1 MFQKQTNET
10 INLSEDENLRTAPG
24 AEKKSNRPTTPDEPV
39 VPFRTC
45 EQYKQYM
52 AGEPDDNPRPKHNPA
67 PDDGMTLSQLGHK
80 SEGEILGII
89 NRASL
94 IPKKSDIRNMYAN
107 GYSFTWTDLTVI
119 AKFLGFKITNPGEQ
133 NPHYIKDDVI
143 EVSSSTNEQD
153 GIIFIDH
160 GKRKTVEKKIPLSES
175 TVESLNELLGDR
187 LCNAERSKV
196 IDFIVAE
203 AINRYLDAKKN
214 GHFEVYYRPKDKEKL
229 I

>member
-1 MFQKQTNET
+1 MVNKNDLVS
-10 INLSEDENLRTAPG
+10 INLSEEENLQTAPG
-24 AEKKSNRPTTPDEPV
+24 VEKKSNKPTTPDEPAV
-39 VPFRTC
+39 SIHTC
-45 EQYKQYM
+45 DEYRKYM
-52 AGEPDDNPRPKHNPA
+52 AGTPDDNPHAKHNPA
-67 PDDGMTLSQLGHK
+67 PDDGMTLSDLGQK
-80 SEGEILGII
+80 PEGEILGII

-153 GIIFIDH
+153 GIIYINH
-160 GKRKTVEKKIPLSES
+160 GRRDTEIKKYSLSKNTIAKEKK
-175 TVESLNELLGDR
+175 LLGDA
-187 LCNAERSKV
+187 LGNSERSKV
-196 IDFIVAE
+196 IDVIYSSA
-203 AINRYLDAKKN
+203 LDQRLADKES
-214 GHFEVYYRPKDKEKL
+214 GRFGVCYRPQEEERL